1 MDVNQL
7 FHKFLTGTDQDKAEV
22 REFITRHENLHLLYS
37 KEFLNAAIL
46 NAETLVPRSEH
57 IEFEDEHHIET
68 CPCCGQR
75 IESDNED
82 EGDWRFPWGIGAAD
96 EE

>member
-1 MDVNQL
+1 MNVDQL

-22 REFITRHENLHLLYS
+22 REFITHRENLHILYS
-37 KEFLNAAIL
+37 KEFLNAAIR

-57 IEFEDEHHIET
+57 IEFEDEHYEET

-75 IESDNED
+75 VMH
-82 EGDWRFPWGIGAAD
+82 
-96 EE
+96 EEK

>member
-22 REFITRHENLHLLYS
+22 REFITRHENLHILYS
-37 KEFLNAAIL
+37 RAFLNAAIR
-46 NAETLVPRSEH
+46 NAETIVPRSEH

-68 CPCCGQR
+68 CPCCGQH
-75 IESDNED
+75 I
-82 EGDWRFPWGIGAAD
+82 
-96 EE
+96 